1 MFSFKPFAAATLL
14 ATLTAGT
21 AFAAVDKGAEI
32 DVTADVSAIQ
42 NEKAAAY
49 WGNLEKDLEA
59 ALGTRL
65 SDRMAE
71 TGAKISVDIREVEL
85 SNVFERALN
94 LSDAVLMGQVN
105 ITDDT
110 DNSNFDAY
118 ELSITMDSS
127 KIILPEGVSPD
138 QIKLAEIGTPET
150 YQNLISSFAD
160 QVVARLK

>member
-1 MFSFKPFAAATLL
+1 MFAFKPVATATLL
-14 ATLTAGT
+14 ATLMAGS
-21 AFAAVDKGAEI
+21 AFAAVDKITEI

-42 NEKAAAY
+42 NQKAAAY
-49 WGNLEKDLEA
+49 WGNIEKDLEA
-59 ALGTRL
+59 AIGARVT
-65 SDRMAE
+65 DRMAE

-127 KIILPEGVSPD
+127 KIILPEGVAAD
-138 QIKLAEIGTPET
+138 QIMLADIGTPET
-150 YQNLISSFAD
+150 YQNLIASFAD
-160 QVVARLK
+160 QVVGRLK

>member
-1 MFSFKPFAAATLL
+1 
-14 ATLTAGT
+14 
-21 AFAAVDKGAEI
+21 
-32 DVTADVSAIQ
+32 
-42 NEKAAAY
+42 
-49 WGNLEKDLEA
+49 EKDLEA
-59 ALGTRL
+59 AIGARL
-65 SDRMAE
+65 TDRMAE

-127 KIILPEGVSPD
+127 KIILPEGVSAD
-138 QIKLAEIGTPET
+138 QIQMAEIGTPET
-150 YQNLISSFAD
+150 YQNLITSFAD

>member
-1 MFSFKPFAAATLL
+1 MFAHKAFAAAALL
-14 ATLTAGT
+14 TALTAGT
-21 AFAAVDKGAEI
+21 AFAAVDKVAEI

-49 WGNLEKDLEA
+49 WGNIEKDLEA
-59 ALGTRL
+59 AIGSRL
-65 SDRMAE
+65 TDRMAE

-85 SNVFERALN
+85 STAFERALN

-118 ELSITMDSS
+118 ALSINMETS
-127 KIILPEGVSPD
+127 KIILPEGASAD
-138 QIKLAEIGTPET
+138 QILLADIGTPET
-150 YQNLISSFAD
+150 YQKLIATFAD
-160 QVVARLK
+160 QVVTRLK